1 MSRSAEVLSALPV
14 FAGLDERS
22 LQAIAVLAR
31 ERAAPAGTVLIRE
44 GDPAT
49 SFYVIVQGTVHVER
63 DGRMLRSLS
72 DGGFVGEIGLVEG
85 GSRTATVTCATD
97 CEFLELGAFEL
108 GRVLETFPSVRVR
121 VEAALA
127 RRPHRDG

>member
-49 SFYVIVQGTVHVER
+49 SFYVIVHGTVHVEH
-63 DGRMLRSLS
+63 DGRLLRSLS

-108 GRVLETFPSVRVR
+108 GRVLDTFPSVKAR

-127 RRPHRDG
+127 RRPHREG